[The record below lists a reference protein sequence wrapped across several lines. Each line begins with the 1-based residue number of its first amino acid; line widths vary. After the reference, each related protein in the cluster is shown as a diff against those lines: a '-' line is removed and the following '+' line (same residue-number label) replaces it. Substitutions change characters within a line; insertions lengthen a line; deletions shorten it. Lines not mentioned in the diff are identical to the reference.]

1 MSYSLVRQS
10 FESLAASWKDP
21 GHRLEWNSVFVLPYW
36 LEAWWRA
43 FGAGAEEQLCGV
55 TEDERIIG
63 IAPLMIKDGRA
74 SFIGSADVCD
84 YMDFVVE
91 PGREGAFFTVILD
104 YLKQAEVSELY
115 LEALRSDS
123 AALTHLIDIAKT
135 QGYTTSCSLEDVS
148 LDLELPPTWEEYL
161 DTLSPKQRREVGR
174 KLRRLYEAGDIE
186 YRIFE
191 DPDSIKDTIDL
202 FLRLLRD
209 SRSDKAAFMTE
220 RMESFFN
227 SIAEKMAEAGLLRM
241 GVLSIYTLPV
251 ASIMSFDYND
261 SIYLYN
267 SGYDPPNGYL
277 SVGLLSKVF
286 SIKDS
291 IERGRKRY
299 DFLKGAE
306 EYKYRLGGREIPLHS
321 CRIALK

>member
-1 MSYSLVRQS
+1 MSYRLVRQS
-10 FESLAASWKDP
+10 FEDLASSWKDP
-21 GHRLEWNSVFVLPYW
+21 GHRLEWRSVFVLPYW
-36 LEAWWRA
+36 LEAWWRV
-43 FGAGAEEQLCGV
+43 FGAGAEEHLCGV

-63 IAPLMIKDGRA
+63 IAPLMINDGRA

-104 YLKQAEVSELY
+104 YLKQTEVSELY

-148 LDLELPPTWEEYL
+148 LDLELPPTWEGYL

-191 DPDSIKDTIDL
+191 NPDSIMDTMDL

-227 SIAEKMAEAGLLRM
+227 SIAETMAEAGLLRM
-241 GVLSIYTLPV
+241 GVLSIHTLPV

-267 SGYDPPNGYL
+267 SGYDPPHGYL

-306 EYKYRLGGREIPLHS
+306 EYKYRLGGREIPIHS

>member
-1 MSYSLVRQS
+1 MSYSLVRQN

-21 GHRLEWNSVFVLPYW
+21 GHRLEWTSIFVLPYW
-36 LEAWWRA
+36 LETWWRA
-43 FGAGAEEQLCGV
+43 FGTGAEEHMCAV
-55 TEDERIIG
+55 TENDSIIG

-84 YMDFVVE
+84 YMDFIVE
-91 PGREGAFFTVILD
+91 PGKEGAFFTVILEH
-104 YLKQAEVSELY
+104 LKQIDVSELY
-115 LEALRSDS
+115 LEALRTDS
-123 AALTHLIDIAKT
+123 AAFTHLIDVAKT
-135 QGYTTSCSLEDVS
+135 QGYTTSCTLTDVS

-161 DTLSPKQRREVGR
+161 DTLSSKQRREVGR
-174 KLRRLYEAGDIE
+174 KLRRLYESSDIE

-191 DPDSIKDTIDL
+191 DPDEIKDIMDL

-209 SRSDKAAFMTE
+209 SRSDKAMFMTE

-227 SIAEKMAEAGLLRM
+227 SIAESMAQVGLLRM
-241 GVLSIYTLPV
+241 GVLSIHTLPV
-251 ASIMSFDYND
+251 ASIMSFDYNN

-267 SGYDPPNGYL
+267 SGYDPPHGYL

-306 EYKYRLGGREIPLHS
+306 EYKYRLGGREIPIHS